1 MAVGIDLGL
10 ESFAVLSDGSKIE
23 NPRYLRRS
31 EEELKEIQSEY
42 SKHKGKTIKIRLSA
56 LHRKISN
63 QRSDFLHKASRIL
76 VDKYGLI
83 VYEDLNIT
91 AMTQGRFAKSIH
103 DAGWGKFID
112 MIKYKAESAG
122 IHTIAV
128 NPKHTSQICSG
139 CSTLVKKEIYQ
150 RRHDCPV
157 CGLPIHRDL
166 NASYNIL
173 RLGTDRVKEGF
184 A

>member
-1 MAVGIDLGL
+1 
-10 ESFAVLSDGSKIE
+10 
-23 NPRYLRRS
+23 
-31 EEELKEIQSEY
+31 
-42 SKHKGKTIKIRLSA
+42 
-56 LHRKISN
+56 
-63 QRSDFLHKASRIL
+63 
-76 VDKYGLI
+76 
-83 VYEDLNIT
+83 
-91 AMTQGRFAKSIH
+91 MTQGRFAKSIH

-122 IHTIAV
+122 IHAIAV

-139 CSTLVKKEIYQ
+139 CGTLVKKEIYQ

-157 CGLPIHRDL
+157 CGLCISRDL